1 MYIRLFSA
9 LVFQALYQIFVVYEP
24 NFFHLEKKLLNVNW
38 GLLETWT
45 VDINLVNFQ
54 SNVKW
59 WALTWFVW
67 AAELCLRTVAD
78 LF

>member
-1 MYIRLFSA
+1 MYLRLFSA
-9 LVFQALYQIFVVYEP
+9 LVFRDLYQIFVVYEP

-38 GLLETWT
+38 RLLETWT

-59 WALTWFVW
+59 
-67 AAELCLRTVAD
+67 
-78 LF
+78 